1 MTEEKRVIPGIPP
14 KKKRPKSKWMNGF
27 KPAPAMTDMDYVE
40 SHRSRMRLD
49 LIFLG
54 KRTKDRGEKI

>member
-40 SHRSRMRLD
+40 KYRSRMKLD
-49 LIFLG
+49 LLLTG
-54 KRTKDRGEKI
+54 RTVKDRREIV